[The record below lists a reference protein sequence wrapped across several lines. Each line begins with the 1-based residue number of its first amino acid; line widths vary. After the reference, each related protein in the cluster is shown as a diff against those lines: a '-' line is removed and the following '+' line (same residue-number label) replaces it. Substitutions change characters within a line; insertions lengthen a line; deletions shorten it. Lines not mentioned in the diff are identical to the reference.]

1 MREVFK
7 RWDRIWRNKDN
18 ELETRLKAYSI
29 LRVIEAAVV
38 IYERQE
44 VLDEDTIDD
53 LFIAWGKGIKPV
65 FPEDMPK
72 ILESIKKQKK
82 SME

>member
-1 MREVFK
+1 
-7 RWDRIWRNKDN
+7 
-18 ELETRLKAYSI
+18 
-29 LRVIEAAVV
+29 
-38 IYERQE
+38 